1 MLKIVDW
8 YLARTLLGTTFL
20 SLSVLVGLSTLISFI
35 EQLRKVG
42 QGNYDLTVAGVY
54 VLLSMPR
61 QIEEFFPMAT
71 LIGGLT
77 GMGMLASSSEL
88 TVMQASGMSR
98 WNIIMS
104 AMKSA
109 LIMVLFVMAL
119 GEWVSPLTEAKAKE
133 IRAQAI
139 SGGSLFATDRLT
151 WAKDGDKFVSIGEV
165 LDKDSLRDIS
175 IYEFDEQRNLTQI
188 TVAKEANFNEEAW
201 TLKRV
206 KRTQFINQSAF
217 GQNSNNQR
225 QPSEVITSA
234 QFQMQWVSTLTPD
247 KLGVVTVKPEALSIT
262 GLQEYIRYL
271 ENNSQ
276 DSDRYS
282 LALWRKL
289 TQPLTVGVML
299 LVALSFI
306 FGPLRSVTM
315 GARILLGVLTGFGF
329 FITNEVFGPLSMVS
343 SNIPPIVG
351 ATLPS
356 LLFGLIAMQLLKRT

>member
-1 MLKIVDW
+1 MLRIVDW
-8 YLARTLLGTTFL
+8 YLARTLLSTTFL

-35 EQLRKVG
+35 EQLKKVG

-109 LIMVLFVMAL
+109 LVMVLFVMAL
-119 GEWVSPLTEAKAKE
+119 GEWVAPVAEAKAKE

-165 LDKDSLRDIS
+165 VDRDSLRDIS
-175 IYEFDEQRNLTQI
+175 IYEFDQQRRLQQI
-188 TVAKEANFNEEAW
+188 TVAKEARFSGEAW

-206 KRTQFINQSAF
+206 KHTQFL
-217 GQNSNNQR
+217 NSNAQNK
-225 QPSEVITSA
+225 EVLTSA
-234 QFQMQWVSTLTPD
+234 EFQREWVSTLTPD
-247 KLGVVTVKPEALSIT
+247 KLGVVTVKPEALSIS
-262 GLQEYIRYL
+262 GLQEYILYL

-276 DSDRYS
+276 DTDRYS
-282 LALWRKL
+282 LAFWRKIL
-289 TQPLTVGVML
+289 QPVTVGVML
-299 LVALSFI
+299 LMALSFI

-315 GARILLGVLTGFGF
+315 GARIILGVMTGFGF
-329 FITNEVFGPLSMVS
+329 YIANEVFGPLSIVYQV
-343 SNIPPIVG
+343 PPFWG
-351 ATLPS
+351 AILPS
-356 LLFGLIAMQLLKRT
+356 MLFAGVAMQLLKRS

>member
-1 MLKIVDW
+1 MLRIVDW

-35 EQLRKVG
+35 EQLKKVG
-42 QGNYDLTVAGVY
+42 QGNYDLTVAGIY

-61 QIEEFFPMAT
+61 EIEEFFPMAT

-88 TVMQASGMSR
+88 TVMQAAGMSR

-109 LIMVLFVMAL
+109 LLMVLFVMAL
-119 GEWVSPLTEAKAKE
+119 GEWVAPASEAKAKE

-165 LDKDSLRDIS
+165 IDRNSLRDIS
-175 IYEFDEQRNLTQI
+175 IYEFDEQRKLTQI
-188 TVAKEANFNEEAW
+188 TVAKEALFGENTW
-201 TLKRV
+201 QLKRI
-206 KRTQFINQSAF
+206 KSTQFGN
-217 GQNSNNQR
+217 
-225 QPSEVITSA
+225 EVITSELA
-234 QFQMQWVSTLTPD
+234 EMEWLSSLTPD
-247 KLGVVTVKPEALSIT
+247 KLGVVTVKPEALSIS
-262 GLQEYIRYL
+262 GLQEYILYL

-276 DSDRYS
+276 DSDRYA
-282 LALWRKL
+282 LALWRKIL
-289 TQPLTVGVML
+289 QPISVGVML
-299 LVALSFI
+299 LMALSFV

-315 GARILLGVLTGFGF
+315 GARIILGVLTGFGF
-329 FITNEVFGPLSMVS
+329 FISNEVFGPLSIVYQV
-343 SNIPPIVG
+343 PPFLG
-351 ATLPS
+351 AILPS
-356 LLFGLIAMQLLKRT
+356 VLFAGLSIQLLKRA

>member
-1 MLKIVDW
+1 MFKIVDL

-20 SLSVLVGLSTLISFI
+20 SLSVLVGLSTLISYI
-35 EQLRKVG
+35 EQLKKVG

-54 VLLSMPR
+54 VMLSMPR

-98 WNIIMS
+98 WNIVSS

-109 LIMVLFVMAL
+109 LVMVLFVMAL
-119 GEWVSPLTEAKAKE
+119 GEWVAPVAEAKAKE

-139 SGGSLFATDRLT
+139 SGGSLFASDRLT
-151 WAKDGDKFVSIGEV
+151 WAKDEDKFVSIGEV
-165 LDKDSLRDIS
+165 LDRDALRDIS
-175 IYEFDEQRNLTQI
+175 IYEFDSQRNLTQI
-188 TVAKEANFNEEAW
+188 TVAKEARFENEAW

-206 KRTQFINQSAF
+206 KRTQFIN
-217 GQNSNNQR
+217 R
-225 QPSEVITSA
+225 QAVTEYSDSEVITSA
-234 QFQMQWVSTLTPD
+234 QFQTQWVSPLTPD
-247 KLGVVTVKPEALSIT
+247 KLGVVTVKPEALSIS
-262 GLQEYIRYL
+262 GLQEYILYL

-289 TQPLTVGVML
+289 LQPVTVGVML

-329 FITNEVFGPLSMVS
+329 FIANEVFGPLSIVS
-343 SNIPPIVG
+343 GVPPIFG
-351 ATLPS
+351 AVLPS
-356 LLFGLIAMQLLKRT
+356 ALFGLIAIQLLRRQ

>member
-1 MLKIVDW
+1 MFKLVDL

-35 EQLRKVG
+35 EQLKKVG
-42 QGNYDLTVAGVY
+42 QGNYDLTVAGIY

-61 QIEEFFPMAT
+61 EIEEFFPMAT

-88 TVMQASGMSR
+88 TVLQASGMSR
-98 WNIIMS
+98 WNIVMS

-109 LIMVLFVMAL
+109 LLMVMFVMAL
-119 GEWVSPLTEAKAKE
+119 GEWVAPAAEAKAKE

-139 SGGSLFATDRLT
+139 SGGSLFASDRLT

-165 LDKDSLRDIS
+165 LDRDALRDVS
-175 IYEFDEQRNLTQI
+175 IYEFDEQRKLKQI
-188 TVAKEANFNEEAW
+188 TLAKEARYAEEAW

-206 KRTQFINQSAF
+206 KRTLF
-217 GQNSNNQR
+217 G
-225 QPSEVITSA
+225 EKVITTA

-247 KLGVVTVKPEALSIT
+247 KLGVVAVKPEALSIS
-262 GLQEYIRYL
+262 GLQEYILYL

-282 LALWRKL
+282 LALWRKIL
-289 TQPLTVGVML
+289 QPVTVGVML

-329 FITNEVFGPLSMVS
+329 FITNEVFGPLSMVYQ
-343 SNIPPIVG
+343 IPSFFG
-351 ATLPS
+351 AIIPS
-356 LLFGLIAMQLLKRT
+356 ALFGLIAIQLLKRQ